1 MGVRDRVILPAIRR
15 RAQPRP
21 RRAVVA
27 AAALWALTA
36 CSTAAG
42 SSDSAT
48 SSALPTADSAAQV
61 THALPKDPLA
71 MLLPATGAE
80 ARWTQGLDTFGQQ
93 VAHTVMASCASKG
106 GFDLPQDAPPPA
118 FIRLF
123 ELPDLDFIARHGF
136 SHSAEVPLPAAPAA
150 TGRSGSP
157 DEVRR
162 CQDEGA
168 AAVGVLRGTYASLQA
183 AWFKELGSLD
193 DDPAT
198 VEALAALPDCLAGH
212 DIEVSGEDG
221 FFRHTDTRLQ
231 SVAPADLPR
240 ENRVLGSAYAD
251 CMRPVEAVREP
262 IRERLRTDFLA
273 DHAAE
278 LGKVRETLVPS
289 LRGAEEQ
296 HGVRLSFPAP

>member
-1 MGVRDRVILPAIRR
+1 MG
-15 RAQPRP
+15 
-21 RRAVVA
+21 
-27 AAALWALTA
+27 
-36 CSTAAG
+36 
-42 SSDSAT
+42 
-48 SSALPTADSAAQV
+48 
-61 THALPKDPLA
+61 
-71 MLLPATGAE
+71 
-80 ARWTQGLDTFGQQ
+80 
-93 VAHTVMASCASKG
+93 
-106 GFDLPQDAPPPA
+106 
-118 FIRLF
+118 
-123 ELPDLDFIARHGF
+123 
-136 SHSAEVPLPAAPAA
+136 
-150 TGRSGSP
+150 
-157 DEVRR
+157 R

-212 DIEVSGEDG
+212 DIEVSDEDG

-278 LGKVRETLVPS
+278 LDKVRETLVPS